1 MTWQIMTPKTNQKSE
16 KKCLP
21 NSMGV
26 MTKMMSVWRHLLL
39 RKDTVLK
46 PIDLSCE
53 LMGQFVHAAVF
64 NATGYFLTDLQALV
78 CGSFSVSLS
87 SSIVKDAEW
96 FSNIGMPLGCSLFP
110 Y

>member
-21 NSMGV
+21 NSMGI

-46 PIDLSCE
+46 PIDLPCE
-53 LMGQFVHAAVF
+53 LMG
-64 NATGYFLTDLQALV
+64 
-78 CGSFSVSLS
+78 
-87 SSIVKDAEW
+87 
-96 FSNIGMPLGCSLFP
+96 
-110 Y
+110 